1 MSEPLRVH
9 LIDGSGFVY
18 RAFHAFPKFQRS
30 DGVEVGAAR
39 GFAEMLWRAIRVMN
53 GTHVAVIM
61 DGGRSRRDE
70 LYPRY
75 KSNRPET
82 PPELK
87 MQFPMVDR
95 ACEAF
100 GVATR
105 RVENFEA
112 DDVIA
117 TLATE
122 IESMGGTTTI
132 HTSDKDFCQLMS
144 PQIRIFDPHPDRKRL
159 LEVKDCWDK
168 FGVAPH
174 QVVCAQALIGDQS
187 DHIPGVMWVGK
198 GAAAKLLE
206 AFGDLDGVLDAVTD
220 GRTGKMLN
228 KRQLLAFSTP
238 DEDNLTGFERARL
251 SRKLAELLVDV
262 QLGFELDDIVR
273 QEPDESVLNAWLNE
287 MEFAGLASKIEM
299 QAA

>member
-1 MSEPLRVH
+1 VKVH

-18 RAFHAFPKFQRS
+18 RAYHALPKFQRS
-30 DGVEVGAAR
+30 DGLEVGAVR
-39 GFAEMLWRAIRVMN
+39 GFAEMLWRAIRVMD

-70 LYPRY
+70 IYPRY
-75 KSNRPET
+75 KSNRSET
-82 PPELK
+82 DPELK
-87 MQFPMVDR
+87 MQFPLIDR

-105 RVENFEA
+105 RVENYEA

-117 TLATE
+117 TLATH
-122 IESMGGTTTI
+122 IESLGGITTI
-132 HTSDKDFCQLMS
+132 HSSDKDFCQLMS

-159 LEVKDCWDK
+159 LEVSDCRK
-168 FGVAPH
+168 RFGVPPH
-174 QVVCAQALIGDQS
+174 QVVCAQALIGDT
-187 DHIPGVMWVGK
+187 GVMWIGK

-206 AFGDLDGVLDAVTD
+206 AFGDLDSVLTAVGNGD
-220 GRTGKMLN
+220 VGKLLN
-228 KRQLLAFSTP
+228 KRQLAAFHDR
-238 DEDNLTGFERARL
+238 DEDDLTGFERARL
-251 SRKLAELLVDV
+251 SRRLAELRIDV
-262 QLGFELDDIVR
+262 PLGFDLDDIVR
-273 QEPDESVLNAWLNE
+273 REPDDATLNAWLDS